1 MNVASADQDGRRLR
15 RNRNRQ
21 SVIDAYI
28 GLMGSGVLEPTRSEL
43 TAACSLSGRSIYR
56 YFPDNGA
63 LISAVADH
71 IIARFGP
78 TFAEDYDESDTLA
91 ERILSFVAGRLRV
104 YDLTAPIT
112 RTARTVRANDENVIR
127 AFRMVRDSTRVHLG
141 KQFAPELEELDEC
154 EREAMITLL
163 HMPFLF
169 DSIEYAHGVHENR
182 DAVTRILQQHMHRH
196 LGEQ

>member
-1 MNVASADQDGRRLR
+1 MEVVDADQDGRRLR

-21 SVIDAYI
+21 SVIDAYV
-28 GLMGSGVLEPTRSEL
+28 GLMSCGVLEPTRSEL
-43 TAACSLSGRSIYR
+43 TAACGLSGRSIYR

-63 LISAVADH
+63 LISSVADH
-71 IIARFGP
+71 IIARFSP
-78 TFAEDYDESDTLA
+78 TLAENHNESDSLA
-91 ERILSFVAGRLRV
+91 ERILSFVAERLRV

-127 AFRMVRDSTRVHLG
+127 AFQMARDSTRSHLAE
-141 KQFAPELEELDEC
+141 QFAPELEQLDEC

-169 DSIEYAHGVHENR
+169 DSIEYAHGVHEDRN
-182 DAVTRILQQHMHRH
+182 AVSRILQQHIHRH
-196 LGEQ
+196 LEPQ

>member
-1 MNVASADQDGRRLR
+1 METVAVDQDGRRLR
-15 RNRNRQ
+15 RDRNRQ

-28 GLMGSGVLEPTRSEL
+28 GLLGSGVHEPTRDQL
-43 TAACSLSGRSIYR
+43 AAASRISGRSIYR
-56 YFPDNGA
+56 YFPDDGA

-71 IIARFGP
+71 LIDRFGP
-78 TFAEDYDESDTLA
+78 TLARDYNEGDTLA

-112 RTARTVRANDENVIR
+112 RAARSVRANDENVTR
-127 AFRMVRDSTRVHLG
+127 AFRLVRDSARAHLRE
-141 KQFAPELEELDEC
+141 QFAPELEQLNKYERDE
-154 EREAMITLL
+154 MITLL
-163 HMPFLF
+163 HMPVLF